1 MGSAI
6 GAYVSWRQYKDSN
19 RQLKKA
25 EAKEQSLAM
34 AETAGKAAEAQT
46 MDADDVVASEKKKRR
61 GLADAFS
68 TASGSTGLGE

>member
-19 RQLKKA
+19 KQLKKA
-25 EAKEQSLAM
+25 EAKEKSLAM
-34 AETAGKAAEAQT
+34 AETAGRAAEAQT
-46 MDADDVVASEKKKRR
+46 IDSDDVVASEKKKRR

-68 TASGSTGLGE
+68 TVSGGTGLGE